1 MTNSGET
8 GKNFSSG
15 WSQMTGAHFSVKS
28 RASLLTSP
36 ATKLSMNVDATSNIE
51 NKVNFIVNTKV
62 TTDDWLTNIIIES
75 KYDFSLRGK
84 AADKINSNVNANKD
98 GW

>member
-1 MTNSGET
+1 MGKPMINCNISLRFYFQKYFKTSMLLITNSGET

-36 ATKLSMNVDATSNIE
+36 ATKLSMNVVTTNNIE
-51 NKVNFIVNTKV
+51 NKVNFIVNNKV
-62 TTDDWLTNIIIES
+62 TTD
-75 KYDFSLRGK
+75 
-84 AADKINSNVNANKD
+84 
-98 GW
+98 